1 MSAPSA
7 DFAHRTALKVYGA
20 FLDECVMAHVGN
32 DRVGAPP
39 RTSAGKIDGRPV
51 RLVTISGKGGWSD
64 DPVLAK
70 RWARSDNISLL
81 DHALSVA
88 RGALMFWLADAPRS
102 WSSESD
108 LARIERLG
116 YAVVCIAFLHDIDKD
131 LGLQRGE
138 KIGEDAVAERMRRYG
153 LDEFLVRRRL
163 RISPAAMLNYIEEV
177 EGTQTARSLAAPDFD
192 RRVAAT
198 CRYVELADRLEGM
211 FTSRESDAGIDGVIA
226 SLRDPDRWPVL
237 QQDAALK
244 KWDKVEIHDHLH
256 AFLLDRFQRALSTA
270 CKDVADRLPL
280 IEIVHDGRL
289 LSVIPQEHAG
299 AIKDLALDRF
309 LQELPYRLG
318 FSVNNRLAC
327 EFVGGAASWQACRDV
342 MQGMRD
348 WHRFANLLALP
359 KPFARTH
366 RQEIDELFEAAGM
379 SSSWSPLDDGAGAT
393 AKPALEYPGG
403 NFHDLGMEPA
413 HALAFLAI
421 VLNHADANR
430 KGGAPDAN
438 AREAELRNL
447 LDAQEKKPPPV
458 VAAAPAN
465 DGRARRVLLALW
477 TIAEAW
483 RLAEEDPEASREL
496 LDRVVGRHG
505 LVGLWLEGNDSRPGL
520 AAQIDDVSSD
530 IVNALRQRLS
540 SQLNGNAVQPFDANA
555 PAKRCILC
563 NEPVAASRIVSTA
576 SRAHGIKASAFSGRD
591 GRNDHLA
598 SPSGDTHLCLICLAE
613 SQLRRRSQEEFKG
626 SGDLPPLISSPATT
640 GLFGGLAYQHEDAEI
655 SMGLNDLN
663 RLDIKKGAVY
673 EGLDCQTRRI
683 RLARLET
690 LPNKDKELV
699 VLLRMTLTA
708 AQRLGRPI
716 HIFRG
721 SPGRHPGI
729 FFFDGLPA
737 WLKRLLGGDS
747 LRIEQLDDALSRLE
761 LFEHLANKPGLGV
774 EWAKQLADRDRTIR
788 VGALCVAWGLA
799 VDRRG
804 SGDADHAWRL
814 IEARTRA
821 HALALLRNTGGETVN
836 LRNNQDP
843 LIRLAWLATRIQ
855 KRVGLG
861 ASANKQLLC
870 WKIALDFYRGAER
883 STSSDRTALILGL
896 AGTLEEELTRKNDA
910 AAKKHRDDEFKRHSG
925 KGREDEAL
933 GEACITFAEHFSD
946 NVWAN
951 VFNSKEPTSQEQRRA
966 AAIYRFALIEA
977 YRERGIAESE
987 GSAVDDGSP
996 DVDSTD

>member
-1 MSAPSA
+1 MSVPSEH
-7 DFAHRTALKVYGA
+7 FAHRTAVEVYGA

-32 DRVGAPP
+32 DRVGAPA

-64 DPVLAK
+64 DPVLAE

-81 DHALSVA
+81 DHLLSVA
-88 RGALMFWLADAPRS
+88 RGALMFWLADAPRP

-108 LARIERLG
+108 LDRIERLS
-116 YAVVCIAFLHDIDKD
+116 YAVVCIGFLHDIDKD
-131 LGLQRGE
+131 LGLPRGE

-153 LDEFLVRRRL
+153 IDEFLARHRL

-177 EGTQTARSLAAPDFD
+177 EGTQAARSPAAPDFD

-198 CRYVELADRLEGM
+198 CRYIELADKLEGM
-211 FTSRESDAGIDGVIA
+211 FTSRTPGAGVDRVLA
-226 SLRDPDRWPVL
+226 SLRDPNCWPVL
-237 QQDAALK
+237 QDVALK

-270 CKDVADRLPL
+270 CTEVAGRLPL

-289 LSVIPQEHAG
+289 LSVIPQQHAS

-309 LQELPYRLG
+309 LKELPYSLG

-342 MQGMRD
+342 MQGKRD
-348 WHRFANLLALP
+348 WHRFVNLLALP

-393 AKPALEYPGG
+393 VKPALEYPGG
-403 NFHDLGMEPA
+403 DSHDLGMEPA

-421 VLNHADANR
+421 VLNHADADR

-447 LDAQEKKPPPV
+447 LEAEEKKSPPV

-483 RLAEEDPEASREL
+483 RLAEEDPEASGEL
-496 LDRVVGRHG
+496 LERVVGRHG

-530 IVNALRQRLS
+530 IENALRQRLS
-540 SQLNGNAVQPFDANA
+540 SQLNGNAAQPFDADA

-563 NEPVAASRIVSTA
+563 NEPVAASRRVSTA

-613 SQLRRRSQEEFKG
+613 SQLRRTAQEEFKG

-640 GLFGGLAYQHEDAEI
+640 GLFGGLAYQHEGAEV

-663 RLDIKKGAVY
+663 RLDIRKGAVY

-721 SPGRHPGI
+721 SPGRHSGI

-747 LRIEQLDDALSRLE
+747 LRIEQLGEALSRLE

-774 EWAKQLADRDRTIR
+774 EWAKQFADPDRTIK

-804 SGDADHAWRL
+804 SGDADHTWRL
-814 IEARTRA
+814 VEARTRA

-836 LRNNQDP
+836 LRDNQDP

-870 WKIALDFYRGAER
+870 WKTALDFYRGAER
-883 STSSDRTALILGL
+883 STTSDRTALILGL

-910 AAKKHRDDEFKRHSG
+910 AAKKHRDDEFKRDSE
-925 KGREDEAL
+925 KGREGEAL

-987 GSAVDDGSP
+987 VRGVDDGSP

>member
-1 MSAPSA
+1 MSVQS
-7 DFAHRTALKVYGA
+7 DHFAHRTAVEVYGA
-20 FLDECVMAHVGN
+20 FLDECVMAYIGN
-32 DRVGAPP
+32 DRVGAPA

-64 DPVLAK
+64 DPVLAE
-70 RWARSDNISLL
+70 RWSKNDNISLL
-81 DHALSVA
+81 DHLLSVA
-88 RGALMFWLADAPRS
+88 RGALVFWLADAPRA
-102 WSSESD
+102 WSSQAD
-108 LARIERLG
+108 LDEIERLA
-116 YAVVCIAFLHDIDKD
+116 YVVVCIAFLHDIDKD

-153 LDEFLVRRRL
+153 IDEFLVRHRL

-177 EGTQTARSLAAPDFD
+177 EGTQAARSPAAPDFD

-198 CRYVELADRLEGM
+198 CRYVELADKLEGM
-211 FTSRESDAGIDGVIA
+211 FTSREPHAGVDGVID
-226 SLRDPDRWPVL
+226 SLRDPERWPVL
-237 QQDAALK
+237 QDVALK
-244 KWDKVEIHDHLH
+244 KWDKVEVHDHLH

-270 CKDVADRLPL
+270 CTDIADRLPL

-289 LSVIPQEHAG
+289 LSVIPQEHAD

-327 EFVGGAASWQACRDV
+327 AFVGGAASWQACSDV
-342 MQGMRD
+342 MGRTGD
-348 WHRFANLLALP
+348 WRPFANLLAIP
-359 KPFARTH
+359 KPFARIH
-366 RQEIDELFEAAGM
+366 HQEIDELFEAAGM

-393 AKPALEYPGG
+393 AKPALEHPRGDSC
-403 NFHDLGMEPA
+403 DLDMEPA
-413 HALAFLAI
+413 HALVFLAI
-421 VLNHADANR
+421 ALNHADANR
-430 KGGAPDAN
+430 KGGAPDADE
-438 AREAELRNL
+438 RERELRAL
-447 LDAQEKKPPPV
+447 LQAEGKEPPLV
-458 VAAAPAN
+458 VAAVPAH

-477 TIAEAW
+477 ATAAVW
-483 RLAEEDPEASREL
+483 RLAEEDPGEAQDL
-496 LDRVVGRHG
+496 MDRIVGRDG
-505 LVGLWLEGNDSRPGL
+505 LVGLWLEGNDNRPGL

-530 IVNALRQRLS
+530 IVNALRRRLAS
-540 SQLNGNAVQPFDANA
+540 HLNGGAVPPFDTDA

-563 NEPVAASRIVSTA
+563 NEPVAASRRVSTA

-613 SQLRRRSQEEFKG
+613 SQLRRTAQEEFKG
-626 SGDLPPLISSPATT
+626 SGDLPPLISSPAVT

-663 RLDIKKGAVY
+663 RLDIRKGAVY

-721 SPGRHPGI
+721 APGRHPGI

-747 LRIEQLDDALSRLE
+747 LRIEQLGEALSRLE

-774 EWAKQLADRDRTIR
+774 EWAKQLADPDRTIK
-788 VGALCVAWGLA
+788 VGALCVAWSLA

-821 HALALLRNTGGETVN
+821 HALAFLRNTGGETVN
-836 LRNNQDP
+836 LRDNQDP

-861 ASANKQLLC
+861 AAANKQLLC
-870 WKIALDFYRGAER
+870 WKTALDFYRGAER
-883 STSSDRTALILGL
+883 STTSDRTALILGL

-910 AAKKHRDDEFKRHSG
+910 AAKKHRDDEFKRDSE
-925 KGREDEAL
+925 KSREGEAL

-946 NVWAN
+946 DVWAN

-987 GSAVDDGSP
+987 GSGVDDGSP
-996 DVDSTD
+996 DVDSAD